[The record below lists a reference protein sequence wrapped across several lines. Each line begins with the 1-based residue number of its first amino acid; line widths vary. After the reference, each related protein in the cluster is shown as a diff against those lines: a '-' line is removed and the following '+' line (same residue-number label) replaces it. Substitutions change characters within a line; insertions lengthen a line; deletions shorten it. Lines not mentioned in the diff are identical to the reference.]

1 MSHGVLVY
9 RLTVLTRPPYHLPS
23 SDPLYHL
30 LPSYDPYATVEYTVS
45 LTQDKDDIVSQLEQT
60 QRDLRRERAT
70 VESAGKGNGKGT
82 ATKNGGKG
90 GGVDKKI
97 VEKGFSFLVL
107 LFVAVLAFVA
117 GKFFS

>member
-1 MSHGVLVY
+1 M
-9 RLTVLTRPPYHLPS
+9 
-23 SDPLYHL
+23 
-30 LPSYDPYATVEYTVS
+30 EYTVS